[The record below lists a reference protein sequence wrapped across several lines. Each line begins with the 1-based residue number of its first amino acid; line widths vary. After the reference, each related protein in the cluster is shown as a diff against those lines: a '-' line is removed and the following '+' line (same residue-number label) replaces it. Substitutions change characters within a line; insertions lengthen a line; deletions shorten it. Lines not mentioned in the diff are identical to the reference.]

1 MRGSRS
7 ASSRGS
13 RSPLS
18 SCASCPSAIRG
29 ARRFSSPAASRS
41 SSRTCCARRAGAP
54 ASPDAGIFRAE
65 CGKNDN
71 VIDYG
76 LTRRF
81 PPEKNFPPPFRRRRA
96 VVKNLVIALLILA
109 LAGFF
114 LFRDEFPLPDD
125 SSSTAR
131 DPGVRGGAAGAG
143 APIAGLTATELA
155 LFSAGKDDFE
165 EEEKAADGLGPT
177 MNLNSCAG
185 CHLHPAVGGT
195 SPAVNPQVAFAR
207 ANGAGNKVPS
217 FISPK
222 GPVREAR
229 FVKNADGTPDGG
241 LHDLYTIAGR
251 ADAPGCALAQPD
263 FERELARRN
272 VIFRIPTP
280 VFGAGLIEQIP
291 DKAILANQ
299 ADEAP
304 RKKDLRIQG
313 RPNIV
318 LAGHAI
324 SGQVNN
330 NGNDG
335 TVARF
340 GWKAQNKSLL
350 LFSGEAYNVE
360 MGITNE
366 LFQTERD
373 ETPACQFAAAPN
385 DTTKSVAKTL
395 VEGISAIEKFAFF
408 ARFLAPPAPSLDA
421 PGGVESIARGQKL
434 FGAIGCAL
442 CHTPVLNTGNSAV
455 AALRNQPVNLFSDL
469 LVHDMGPELADG
481 ITQGQAGGREFR
493 TAPLWGLGQRLFF
506 LHDGRTSDLR
516 GAIRAHRSGSFFT
529 RNASEA
535 NAVVKNFNALAD
547 AQKQDVLNFLRS
559 L

>member
-1 MRGSRS
+1 MRK
-7 ASSRGS
+7 
-13 RSPLS
+13 L
-18 SCASCPSAIRG
+18 
-29 ARRFSSPAASRS
+29 
-41 SSRTCCARRAGAP
+41 
-54 ASPDAGIFRAE
+54 
-65 CGKNDN
+65 
-71 VIDYG
+71 
-76 LTRRF
+76 
-81 PPEKNFPPPFRRRRA
+81 
-96 VVKNLVIALLILA
+96 VVALLILA
-109 LAGFF
+109 VAGFF
-114 LFRDEFPLPDD
+114 LFRDELPSPDD
-125 SSSTAR
+125 SSSAAR

-143 APIAGLTATELA
+143 APIAGLTRTELA
-155 LFSAGKDDFE
+155 FFNAGKDDFE
-165 EEEKAADGLGPT
+165 EEEKIADGLGPT
-177 MNLNSCAG
+177 MNLGSCAA
-185 CHLHPAVGGT
+185 CHLQPAVGGT
-195 SPAVNPQVAFAR
+195 SPAVNPQVAFAKADGA
-207 ANGAGNKVPS
+207 ANAVPS
-217 FISPK
+217 FITPK

-241 LHDLYTIAGR
+241 VHDLFTIAGR

-263 FERELARRN
+263 FDKELARRN

-291 DKAILANQ
+291 DKAILANE
-299 ADEAP
+299 ADDAP
-304 RKKDLRIQG
+304 RKKDLRIRG

-324 SGQVNN
+324 SGQANN

-373 ETPACQFAAAPN
+373 ETPACQFAAVPN
-385 DTTKSVAKTL
+385 DITKTDAKTP
-395 VEGISAIEKFAFF
+395 VEGIGAIEKFAFF
-408 ARFLAPPAPSLDA
+408 ARFLAPPAPSRDA
-421 PGGVESIARGQKL
+421 PGGAESIARGRKL
-434 FGAIGCAL
+434 FAAIGCAL
-442 CHTPVLNTGNSAV
+442 CHTPALSTGNAAV

-469 LVHDMGPELADG
+469 LVHDMGPGLADG
-481 ITQGQAGGREFR
+481 ITQGQAGPREFR

-516 GAIRAHRSGSFFT
+516 EAIRAHRSGSFFT
-529 RNASEA
+529 RNSSEA
-535 NAVVKNFNALAD
+535 NAVIKNFNALAD
-547 AQKQDVLNFLRS
+547 VQQQDVLNFLRS

>member
-1 MRGSRS
+1 
-7 ASSRGS
+7 
-13 RSPLS
+13 
-18 SCASCPSAIRG
+18 
-29 ARRFSSPAASRS
+29 
-41 SSRTCCARRAGAP
+41 
-54 ASPDAGIFRAE
+54 
-65 CGKNDN
+65 
-71 VIDYG
+71 
-76 LTRRF
+76 
-81 PPEKNFPPPFRRRRA
+81 
-96 VVKNLVIALLILA
+96 VKNLVITLLILA

-125 SSSTAR
+125 SSSAAR
-131 DPGVRGGAAGAG
+131 DPGVRGAAAGAG
-143 APIAGLTATELA
+143 APITGLSATELA
-155 LFSAGKDDFE
+155 LFNAGKDDFE
-165 EEEKAADGLGPT
+165 EQEKAADGLGPT
-177 MNLNSCAG
+177 MNLDSCAG

-195 SPAVNPQVAFAR
+195 SPAVNPQVAFAK
-207 ANGAGNKVPS
+207 ANGAANTVPS

-241 LHDLYTIAGR
+241 VHDLFTIAGR

-299 ADEAP
+299 VVDAP
-304 RKKDLRIQG
+304 RKKDLRIHG

-324 SGQVNN
+324 SGQANN

-373 ETPACQFAAAPN
+373 ETAACQFAAVPN
-385 DTTKSVAKTL
+385 DVTKSVAKTL
-395 VEGISAIEKFAFF
+395 VEGLSAIEKFAFF

-421 PGGVESIARGQKL
+421 PGGVESIARGRKL
-434 FGAIGCAL
+434 FAAVGCAL
-442 CHTPVLNTGNSAV
+442 CHTPTLNTGNSAV

-469 LVHDMGPELADG
+469 LVHDMGPGLADG
-481 ITQGQAGGREFR
+481 IRQGQAGPREFR

-516 GAIRAHRSGSFFT
+516 EAIRAHRSGSFFT
-529 RNASEA
+529 RDASEA
-535 NAVVKNFNALAD
+535 NAVIKNFNALAD